1 MKGVEKHL
9 DDKNCENTIEGV
21 ELESLGLYTQK
32 TGLLLTKLVST
43 CSKLMVS
50 SLNTSISF

>member
-43 CSKLMVS
+43 CSKLMVR